1 MLMPR
6 RSTKRVLPG
15 TARVMLVAALLV
27 TSTHARAQERDVEWH
42 PALQAVWQNSDTWTL
57 VTPADLKL
65 DPAMLVGLHATY
77 HRTEGSQDPLI
88 EEVGFQFERG
98 WLHGEPV
105 LLARYFTSGD
115 RSNPESG
122 PTLWTRILDPR
133 RMENLGSM
141 ALSFRFGA
149 SATRKTETGT
159 TSWRLGLEDTDW
171 SEPQV
176 REGQEPMIDM
186 AVWAHVLASMQLE
199 EGMNFRLQ
207 GIPTWLG
214 QAFHVAGRTTIEDT
228 QGNVYPVW
236 AVETTTWRGES
247 SGWLGITYVRD
258 EAPYFMG
265 FEMRHVESGDVAI
278 RWRLRSFE
286 RLSS

>member
-1 MLMPR
+1 MHTPR
-6 RSTKRVLPG
+6 TSRVLI
-15 TARVMLVAALLV
+15 VAVFLV
-27 TSTHARAQERDVEWH
+27 TAAPSQAQERTEGWH
-42 PALQAVWQNSDTWTL
+42 PALQPVWQDSDTWTM
-57 VTPADLKL
+57 VTPADLKV
-65 DPAMLVGLHATY
+65 DPAMLIGLRTTY

-88 EEVGFQFERG
+88 EEVGFQFERA
-98 WLHGEPV
+98 WLRGEPV

-141 ALSFRFGA
+141 ELSFRFGA

-159 TSWRLGLEDTDW
+159 INWRLGLDETQW
-171 SEPQV
+171 SEPRV
-176 REGQEPMIDM
+176 HEGQGPMIDM
-186 AVWAHVLASMQLE
+186 AVWAHVLASMRLK
-199 EGMNFRLQ
+199 EGMKFRLQ

-214 QAFHVAGRTTIEDT
+214 QAFHVTRRTSIEDT

-236 AVETTTWRGES
+236 AVETTTWRGRS

-286 RLSS
+286 RLSR